1 MLYICIW
8 DTFTAPLGHLIG
20 RLSLSKYTSTREN
33 RCTGYSGSDWTFI
46 WLIWY
51 VTIPNKL
58 RSDKQSAE
66 WTLKTFISP
75 KMCIS
80 WSRVETFISFF
91 FFLSCFS
98 TFLLKVGAMTS
109 GSKPCTGTVV
119 HVQNADAGSG
129 PTQANPRK
137 SNSSSNSF
145 IWVR

>member
-8 DTFTAPLGHLIG
+8 ATVTARYGHLIG
-20 RLSLSKYTSTREN
+20 RLPFSKYTSTREN
-33 RCTGYSGSDWTFI
+33 RCTGYSGSDRTFI
-46 WLIWY
+46 WSVWY

-80 WSRVETFISFF
+80 CSRVETFISFF
-91 FFLSCFS
+91 FFCFS

-109 GSKPCTGTVV
+109 GSKPGTGTVV
-119 HVQNADAGSG
+119 HVQNGDAGSG